1 MKKLPAQILLLIL
14 TVFIVLFLFFPNIL
28 TPTKEI
34 AGCMDRTSESFD
46 PLANVHDS
54 TMCSSNR
61 KQPTQELEESV
72 DSLRNSS
79 WDKNRYKHIRSSI
92 LSYFSSEGTSGTK
105 DEEHSLF
112 NLDAAYMSV
121 LYAESK
127 KTSKKCF
134 SNYSNIKNEID
145 EFYKKYKNN
154 RDIRNARGLLS
165 NRGKAK
171 SYQSKVKS
179 LLSKRYDKSSYN
191 DLKNDIIKFMNSGD
205 YKKYI
210 KNCKKL
216 KLDQVH
222 ADLVNLP
229 QIEHE
234 YNKLTKLLKSKKNMF
249 TFKKNRQ
256 VPTSYKIKFKD
267 YKWYNNEVKNINNSL
282 NKKNNKELW

>member
-1 MKKLPAQILLLIL
+1 MKKIPAIILLVIL

-28 TPTKEI
+28 TTTKEI

-61 KQPTQELEESV
+61 KQPTKELEESV

-79 WDKNRYKHIRSSI
+79 WNKDKYDHIRSSI
-92 LSYFSSEGTSGTK
+92 LSYFSSEGKSGTD
-105 DEEHSLF
+105 DEENSLH
-112 NLDAAYMSV
+112 NLDAVYMSV
-121 LYAESK
+121 LYGASK
-127 KTSKKCF
+127 KSSKKCF
-134 SNYSNIKNEID
+134 SNYSNIKNEVD
-145 EFYKKYKNN
+145 KFYKKYKNN
-154 RDIRNARGLLS
+154 KDIRNARGLLS
-165 NRGKAK
+165 NRGKAR

-216 KLDQVH
+216 KLDQVLT
-222 ADLVNLP
+222 DLNNYS
-229 QIEHE
+229 QIEFE
-234 YNKLTKLLKSKKNMF
+234 YNNFQKTYKKNKLKW
-249 TFKKNRQ
+249 TLNKK
-256 VPTSYKIKFKD
+256 VPTSYLIKFRD
-267 YKWYNNEVKNINNSL
+267 YKWYYNQVTQINNSL
-282 NKKNNKELW
+282 KLKNNKKNIK